1 MNREYMKELVDKINA
16 ASYAYYVLDNP
27 IISDKEWDALYDALQ
42 KLEKETGVILPDS
55 PTHRVGGAVL
65 PSFEKHKHASP
76 LYSLDKAQSEAE
88 ILGWLSK
95 SRNFAAKNGIK
106 DELCFSLEYKFDGLT
121 LNATYENGVLVQA
134 ATRGNG
140 KVGESVLSQAKTIR
154 DMPLRIPYKGFME
167 IQGECVMR
175 FSVLQEYNKIAKEP
189 LKNPRNAAAGGLR
202 NLDPKISAERK
213 LSIFFYEVG
222 TIENPPY
229 SNQRE
234 MLNFIKENGFPTA
247 PFYYESMDT
256 ESIIKQLSEIEKK
269 RKELDFMI
277 DGAVIKITDKK
288 TRETFGYTD
297 KFPRWAVAYKFEAEE
312 STTKLLNV
320 VWDVGRTGKITP
332 TAVLE
337 PTDFN
342 GVTVQRATLNNF
354 DDIQRKKIKIGDR
367 VWIRRSN
374 DVIPEITG
382 VAESGDDAEI
392 IQKPQNCPCCH
403 SALVEIGAN
412 LFCRNSK
419 ACEQQIIAK
428 LTHFASKA
436 AMNIESI
443 SDKTIAL
450 LVKRGI
456 LHDFEDLYHLRS
468 ADLLGLPGFKEKKI
482 QNILD
487 SIEKSKDCQ
496 FSSLI
501 HALGIPGVGKV
512 TANDLASRFS
522 DMEHLQNATFEDL
535 RQVNEVGEI
544 IAQGII
550 DFFAVQENRDSIKAL
565 FAQGVMPNTA
575 SNKRG
580 DKLEGQT
587 FVITGTLTNYSR
599 HEAEEL
605 IKANGGIVGSSVS
618 KKTNFLLAGHNAG
631 SKLLKAQNLG
641 TLVIT
646 EQDLEEMLR

>member
-1 MNREYMKELVDKINA
+1 MNQEYMKELVDKINA

-65 PSFEKHKHASP
+65 PFFEKHKHASP
-76 LYSLDKAQSEAE
+76 LYSLDKAQSETE
-88 ILGWLSK
+88 ILSWLSK
-95 SRNFAAKNGIK
+95 SQNFAAKNGIK
-106 DELCFSLEYKFDGLT
+106 NELCFSLEYKFDGLT

-175 FSVLQEYNKIAKEP
+175 FSALEEYNKAAKEP

-234 MLNFIKENGFPTA
+234 MLDFIKENGFPTA

-288 TRETFGYTD
+288 TRESFGYTD

-337 PTDFN
+337 PTDFY

-354 DDIQRKKIKIGDR
+354 DDIQRKKVKIGDR

-468 ADLLGLPGFKEKKI
+468 VDLLGLPGFKEKKI

-522 DMEHLQNATFEDL
+522 DMEHLQNATFDDL
-535 RQVNEVGEI
+535 RQVNEVGEV

-575 SNKRG
+575 PNKRG
-580 DKLEGQT
+580 SKLEGQI
-587 FVITGTLTNYSR
+587 FVITGTLANYSR

-618 KKTNFLLAGHNAG
+618 KKTNFLLAGDNAG